1 MTDTQ
6 TSHVPLFSSGAEMG
20 SRPNPSRRIPLTC
33 SACEMREESMW
44 GELTRS
50 EAALVDQTLQRR
62 AYRRGET
69 IFHQDDEPLGIY
81 CVRSGYV
88 LLWRID
94 AFGNETGF
102 GLVAPGENMGY
113 RSLFAEERHA
123 ATARA
128 LTPCQVCLMPGA
140 IVNQLLE
147 AKPAL
152 ARRFLHMVA
161 RDRGPTYALLL
172 RGQHVPLRVRLIHLL
187 LVLKERFARTGKDG
201 QLVIELP
208 LSRQDIAAM
217 VGARPETITR
227 AIRELDEEG
236 VATFRG
242 RRVEIKRLDRLL
254 EVAGAEWVD

>member
-1 MTDTQ
+1 MTNVQ
-6 TSHVPLFSSGAEMG
+6 ASGVSPPSGGAEVG
-20 SRPNPSRRIPLTC
+20 SRRMQPRRMPLAC
-33 SACEMREESMW
+33 SACERREESVW

-50 EAALVDQTLQRR
+50 EIALVDRTLQRR

-94 AFGNETGF
+94 AFGNETAF
-102 GLVAPGENMGY
+102 GLVGPGENMGY

-140 IVNQLLE
+140 TVNQLID

-227 AIRELDEEG
+227 ALRELEEEG

-242 RRVEIKRLDRLL
+242 RQVEIKRLDRLMD
-254 EVAGAEWVD
+254 VAGVEWVD